1 MHFHIYQNLREKNHL
16 FIKTSVSYIQIK
28 EEETNFEDSEGAIR
42 SRKPK
47 DKQYNG
53 PK

>member
-1 MHFHIYQNLREKNHL
+1 
-16 FIKTSVSYIQIK
+16 VSYIQIK

-42 SRKPK
+42 SPKPK

-53 PK
+53 QK

>member
-1 MHFHIYQNLREKNHL
+1 
-16 FIKTSVSYIQIK
+16 VSYIQIK
-28 EEETNFEDSEGAIR
+28 EEETTFEDSEGVIR

-53 PK
+53 QK